1 MITFLKG
8 NFGGILYFH
17 KNNNMSSPRLGI
29 WSVIRQ
35 SVAGILIY
43 FFLILCLGYEYGSG
57 DQVEFIP
64 LMRDNLSHGYF
75 DRDFF
80 VQNYLHAGHD
90 IRQGMIW
97 LCDLGD
103 AFFDQQ
109 WYFWVLHFFFTM
121 VSVFGALRLISVFSS
136 NLAVRIAVVGIVWGL
151 MYGINLGGNEVYYP
165 QLLPSLVAKSFL
177 IWALVAFVRKKDF
190 VWPVLVLAGSVFQD
204 MAALQMLILLP
215 GTIVLL
221 FLSKYFSG
229 RSSGDRLLSQANIL
243 QVIAFIGVLAVFIY
257 LKRDLFT
264 PGDNEKDSHF
274 LIDVLLWRV
283 AHHFDPASFGL
294 RNFLVFSLF
303 IPPALW
309 LIRAKSQRLFFL
321 VILILA
327 GCIVYASVFQFVPSI
342 ILTQWFKTT
351 IWLKLICFSSVLC
364 LFLDVMVNWNKK
376 NKINTQTAVLTAC
389 LILGIFKGPL
399 DHVSYQLPFTLWEK
413 NDEILIAQQARQKSP
428 EDALFVIPPDNTT
441 FKIWGRRSCYVDY
454 KSTVF
459 DAGVLRQWM
468 HRLDE
473 VYSIGPGDPGGF
485 LAYPAMRSG
494 YNTFLNNP
502 ENLKKRQISHFISED
517 IFSQYRL
524 LAEQGRWRLYAV
536 R

>member
-1 MITFLKG
+1 
-8 NFGGILYFH
+8 
-17 KNNNMSSPRLGI
+17 MSSPRFGI

-35 SVAGILIY
+35 SVAGVLIY

-64 LMRDNLSHGYF
+64 LLRDNLSHGYF

-80 VQNYLHAGHD
+80 VQNYLYAGHG

-103 AFFDQQ
+103 AFFDRQ
-109 WYFWVLHFFFTM
+109 WYFWFLHFFFAM
-121 VSVFGALRLISVFSS
+121 ASIFGALRLISVFSS

-151 MYGINLGGNEVYYP
+151 LYGVNLGGNEVYYP

-177 IWALVAFVRKKDF
+177 IWALVAFIWKKDF
-190 VWPVLVLAGSVFQD
+190 VWPVLILTGSTFQD
-204 MAALQMLILLP
+204 MAALQMLILLS
-215 GTIVLL
+215 GTVVIL

-229 RSSGDRLLSQANIL
+229 RSSGDKLFSRVDIL
-243 QVIAFIGVLAVFIY
+243 QIVAFIGVLAVFIY
-257 LKRDLFT
+257 LKRDLFAS
-264 PGDNEKDSHF
+264 GSSDKESHF
-274 LIDVLLWRV
+274 LVDVLLWRV
-283 AHHFDPASFGL
+283 AHHFDPTSFSL
-294 RNFLVFSLF
+294 RNFLVFALF

-309 LIRAKSQRLFFL
+309 LMRGKSKRLFFL
-321 VILILA
+321 TILILA
-327 GCIVYASVFQFVPSI
+327 GCIVYASVFRSVPSI

-376 NKINTQTAVLTAC
+376 NKLNVQTAILTAC
-389 LILGIFKGPL
+389 LILAIFKGPL
-399 DHVSYQLPFTLWEK
+399 RHISYQLPFTHWEK
-413 NDEILIAQQARQKSP
+413 NDEILIAQLARQKSSK
-428 EDALFVIPPDNTT
+428 DALFVIPPDNTT
-441 FKIWGRRSCYVDY
+441 FKIWGLRSCYVDY

-459 DAGVLRQWM
+459 DAGVLRKWM
-468 HRLDE
+468 LRLDE
-473 VYSIGPGDPGGF
+473 VYGIGLDDAGGF
-485 LAYPAMRSG
+485 SAYPVMRSG
-494 YNTFLNNP
+494 YNAFLSHP
-502 ENLKKRQISHFISED
+502 DSLKEHNISHFISED

-524 LAEQGRWRLYAV
+524 LAEQGRWRLYSV